1 MSNLLKQAIADAK
14 AVRATALANAKM
26 ALEEHFAPKLQS
38 MLATKLQQEIEGD
51 DDEESA
57 EEFGAPVSSPE
68 STEEFGEPVSSPEG
82 APAPQENPLGG
93 TDDVPVADAPAV
105 PETPVGE
112 PMDVPADVPPQQD
125 VVPAPAEEEIP
136 PVGEEGEDLEREMEE
151 ELLGQGNPDPTEMT
165 DRLTEIDKASPDYKK
180 TTSGHKTEDP
190 GKQMIKSKGNVLNG
204 TPGGPKEG
212 PAERTANSN
221 YRTGATGKRPG
232 NIRNIKAGG
241 THDPQGPSE
250 EFADGPRKDQPKYT
264 NKTLEESDMED
275 VNDETL
281 DEILKELESEA
292 AGCASTREPQNIPV
306 ADDEEVN
313 LAELFESDDEDEE
326 DKKDKKDKKDDED
339 EKEDKKDNRPEW
351 LKENISLKK
360 ELQEYRSTVQ
370 YLRDRINEVN
380 LLNAKLL
387 YTNKLFKQANLTNE
401 QKLKV
406 IESFDL
412 TKSVREARLIYATL
426 TESFNF
432 GGKKVA
438 PTAKKV
444 VALKTITEGLAS
456 KLIASTKPTTNVLN
470 EGSEMANRFKK
481 LAGIRTPITVQKK

>member
-1 MSNLLKQAIADAK
+1 MSDLLKQAIADAK
-14 AVRATALANAKM
+14 AVRATALANAKA

-38 MLATKLQQEIEGD
+38 MLATRLQQEVEGD
-51 DDEESA
+51 EEA
-57 EEFGAPVSSPE
+57 PEEFGAP
-68 STEEFGEPVSSPEG
+68 GAAPEG
-82 APAPQENPLGG
+82 APAPEENPLGG
-93 TDDVPVADAPAV
+93 TDEVPVADAPAV
-105 PETPVGE
+105 PEAPVGE
-112 PMDVPADVPPQQD
+112 PTDVPADVPPQQD
-125 VVPAPAEEEIP
+125 VVPAPAEEGIP
-136 PVGEEGEDLEREMEE
+136 PVGEEGEDFAREMEE
-151 ELLGQGNPDPTEMT
+151 ELLGQGNPNPPEMT
-165 DRLTEIDKASPDYKK
+165 DRLTETEKASPDYKK

-190 GKQMIKSKGNVLNG
+190 GKQMIKPKGSALNG

-221 YRTGATGKRPG
+221 YKTGETGKRPG
-232 NIRNIKAGG
+232 KITNIKSGG
-241 THDPQGPSE
+241 TEDPQGASE
-250 EFADGPRKDQPKYT
+250 ELADGPKKDQTKDT
-264 NKTLEESDMED
+264 DKKLEESEMED

-281 DEILKELESEA
+281 DEILKELDAEA
-292 AGCASTREPQNIPV
+292 NGGTSAPV
-306 ADDEEVN
+306 APTASADDQEVN
-313 LAELFESDDEDEE
+313 LAELFESDDED
-326 DKKDKKDKKDDED
+326 KKEDKKDDED
-339 EKEDKKDNRPEW
+339 KDEDKEEKKDGKKLPPW
-351 LKENISLKK
+351 LQKENISLKK

-432 GGKKVA
+432 GGKKAASA
-438 PTAKKV
+438 PTTKKV
-444 VALKTITEGLAS
+444 AALKTITEGLAS
-456 KLIASTKPTTNVLN
+456 KSIASTKPTASVLN

-481 LAGIRTPITVQKK
+481 LAGIRAPIVAQKK